1 MGPTVGLSHGTGQ
14 SDPFCW
20 KAAACSSHC
29 QRPVMMIVVTGN
41 SGNWHRSLATLHLH
55 AMQCM
60 SDMHCMSGV
69 HSCSKRLVTTAHADI
84 EYARLPASRQK
95 RAFTMRPTIQKFLIL
110 SPILC
115 MHVQVEMS
123 WRNNGDLLANRT
135 ICSGDI
141 PDCAASAAAAA
152 TGSIILYEGRDE
164 IGDKASQFPAVAP
177 KSRQEGLAQWCP
189 SSCRSG
195 SPHPC

>member
-1 MGPTVGLSHGTGQ
+1 MQLPLPAASHDDSGHWQ
-14 SDPFCW
+14 LW
-20 KAAACSSHC
+20 QLA
-29 QRPVMMIVVTGN
+29 PVAGN
-41 SGNWHRSLATLHLH
+41 SALACHAVHVHL
-55 AMQCM
+55 
-60 SDMHCMSGV
+60 
-69 HSCSKRLVTTAHADI
+69 CSKRLVTTAHADI

-95 RAFTMRPTIQKFLIL
+95 RAFTMRPTFQKFLIL

-135 ICSGDI
+135 ICSGNI

-164 IGDKASQFPAVAP
+164 IGDKASQFPAVCTQKAARKDWHNGVP
-177 KSRQEGLAQWCP
+177 QAAEA
-189 SSCRSG
+189 G